1 MNSNLSHLISDY
13 QASVRTAV
21 QLIQKSGIQL
31 PATNRD
37 WVATDIPKR
46 GQLLGGV
53 PYFKHGYG
61 CAVKLP
67 TGTIDFD
74 FGKRGE
80 IDGFDEWRLIRFA
93 GLKLFEYG
101 FPSEDSLKECFKA
114 EVTAGSLVYSGHI
127 LYYITDAT

>member
-1 MNSNLSHLISDY
+1 MSHGSSSDRGLY
-13 QASVRTAV
+13 H
-21 QLIQKSGIQL
+21 KPFL
-31 PATNRD
+31 PGT
-37 WVATDIPKR
+37 K
-46 GQLLGGV
+46 QLGGV